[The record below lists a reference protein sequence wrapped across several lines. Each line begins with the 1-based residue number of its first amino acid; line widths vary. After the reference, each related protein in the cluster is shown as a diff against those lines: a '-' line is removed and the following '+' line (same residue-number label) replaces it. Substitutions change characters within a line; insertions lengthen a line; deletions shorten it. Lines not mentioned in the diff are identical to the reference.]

1 MKLRLIAS
9 AVSGAV
15 VALSAGVV
23 FAQANPA
30 NSAYVISATGAA
42 DNNVVR
48 SGRYGTNNASCNLCW
63 RTGFWTEEM
72 AIPECDPDDTPPVE
86 KQAATPAP
94 APLTSPEKITLSA
107 DALFDFDK
115 AVLKPQGKAS
125 LDEFVGKLNMISYDL
140 VIAVGHTDRLGSDE
154 YNKRLSIRR
163 AEAVKGYL
171 VSKGISADRVFT
183 DGKGESDPV
192 TGNAC
197 RGEKRTKALI
207 DCLQPDRRARRSRAA
222 RPSSSSAARPRSR
235 GPSSAR

>member
-1 MKLRLIAS
+1 MKKIISAKLYLIGVSVLPLLMLSNMVAADAHNRQGES
-9 AVSGAV
+9 ETEKTQGYNVNDRGAVSR
-15 VALSAGVV
+15 
-23 FAQANPA
+23 
-30 NSAYVISATGAA
+30 NSTG
-42 DNNVVR
+42 
-48 SGRYGTNNASCNLCW
+48 LCW

-192 TGNAC
+192 TGDTC

-207 DCLQPDRRARRSRAA
+207 DCLQPDRRVEIEVAGTRSDRYETIEQK
-222 RPSSSSAARPRSR
+222 
-235 GPSSAR
+235 